1 MYVQPQD
8 FGFIA
13 VMGIWWDSLCD
24 WSVDMKGYMLF
35 WRDRAVVRQHLKCVE
50 LCLGEED
57 EKSFWAGTKGR
68 TSNG

>member
-24 WSVDMKGYMLF
+24 WSVGMKGYMLF
-35 WRDRAVVRQHLKCVE
+35 WRDRAGRSS
-50 LCLGEED
+50 GEAALEMC
-57 EKSFWAGTKGR
+57 
-68 TSNG
+68 